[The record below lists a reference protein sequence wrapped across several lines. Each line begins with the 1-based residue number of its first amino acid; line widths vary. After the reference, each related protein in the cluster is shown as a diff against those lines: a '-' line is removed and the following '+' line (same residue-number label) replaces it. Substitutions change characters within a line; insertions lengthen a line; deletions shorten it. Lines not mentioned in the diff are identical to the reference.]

1 MYTSAMFD
9 EKIIATIKASLVEHE
24 ETIAV
29 AESVTSGLLQ
39 SAFASAENASL
50 FFQGGI
56 TTYNLG
62 QKTRHLNVEPI
73 HALNTN
79 CVSEK
84 IAEQMALHVSSMFH
98 SDWGIAVTGY
108 AVPVPA
114 SSNNLF
120 AFYSIVFKKEIIK
133 TGKLES
139 EKMEPEEV
147 QRFYI
152 EEILKQFYNIIV
164 KEPGNDNPVRS

>member
-1 MYTSAMFD
+1 MFD
-9 EKIIATIKASLVEHE
+9 EEIIKIIKASLVEHE

-62 QKTRHLNVEPI
+62 QKARHLNVEPI
-73 HALNTN
+73 HAHTHN

-108 AVPVPA
+108 AAPVPE
-114 SSNNLF
+114 SDNKSF
-120 AFYSIVFKKEIIK
+120 AYYSIAFKKEIIK
-133 TGKLES
+133 TGKLEP
-139 EKMEPEEV
+139 EFTEPSQV
-147 QRFYI
+147 QHFYI
-152 EEILKQFYNIIV
+152 EEILKAFYQIIV
-164 KEPGNDNPVRS
+164 KESGNDNPARP

>member
-1 MYTSAMFD
+1 MFD
-9 EKIIATIKASLVEHE
+9 EKLIATIKATLVEHE

-62 QKTRHLNVEPI
+62 QKARHLNVEPI
-73 HALNTN
+73 HALTNN

-84 IAEQMALHVSSMFH
+84 IAEQMALNVSVMFH

-108 AVPVPA
+108 ASPVPE
-114 SSNNLF
+114 SGNKLF
-120 AFYSIVFKKEIIK
+120 AYYSIVFKNEILK
-133 TGKLES
+133 TARLEP

-152 EEILKQFYNIIV
+152 EEILKQFHKIIV
-164 KEPGNDNPVRS
+164 KESEK